1 MVSPKNAC
9 IKVKMPINYMIDM
22 VESESAA
29 KAFNMKNLITDSVE
43 AFSTK

>member
-9 IKVKMPINYMIDM
+9 IKVKMPINYMIGM

-29 KAFNMKNLITDSVE
+29 KAFNMKNLIAESVE
-43 AFSTK
+43 AFSAK